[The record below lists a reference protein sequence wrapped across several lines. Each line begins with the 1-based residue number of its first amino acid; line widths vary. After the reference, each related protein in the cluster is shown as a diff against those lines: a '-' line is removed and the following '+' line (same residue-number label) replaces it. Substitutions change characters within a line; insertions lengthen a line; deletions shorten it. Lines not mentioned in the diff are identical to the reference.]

1 MYQGPLDNGDV
12 TNDSKPKLEGTAEAG
27 SQVKIYDNG
36 TLLTTIT
43 ADINGNWNY
52 TPTSALGQGAHVFT
66 VTATDAANN
75 TSGAASWKIIVDTI
89 APTVPVITLVNAD
102 VGSSAGN
109 VTSNAWITND
119 NTPTLSGTGEPVRWQ
134 SADDGDAYRQLGDL
148 ELYRSN

>member
-1 MYQGPLDNGDV
+1 
-12 TNDSKPKLEGTAEAG
+12 TNDDKPKIEGKAEAG

-75 TSGAASWKIIVDTI
+75 TSAAASWKIIVDSI
-89 APTVPVITLVNAD
+89 APSVPVIT
-102 VGSSAGN
+102 
-109 VTSNAWITND
+109 
-119 NTPTLSGTGEPVRWQ
+119 
-134 SADDGDAYRQLGDL
+134 
-148 ELYRSN
+148 